1 LTKNLQLRLWLA
13 VCCCLPILVGCV
25 FLPYAG
31 LEMDE
36 TLFTLP
42 YYQPGAEVFRVRLFH
57 HNVPL
62 MIMTYVGALKT
73 FLYWPLFAVF
83 RSSIVRHP
91 MLAAWVM
98 RLPMVLVA
106 CLTVFVFFHMAEGS
120 AGRRAAAV
128 ATLLLACDP
137 TFLLTD
143 TFDWGPVALE
153 HLLLVTAC
161 FFLIKYAHEHIP
173 RDLLLAFFIL
183 GLALWNKAVFGWA
196 LAGLI
201 CGGGLIF
208 WRDIIKLATPRRL
221 LCAVACF
228 GAGALPLVVYNA
240 RHEGVTFQSNANLE
254 PSAVPAKFI
263 QLDMALNGSG
273 LFAFLV
279 SEEYYDNPKP
289 PSSVLGQAAF
299 WIRRHFGD
307 HHEGYM
313 DYAAALALLA
323 VPLWWRSRAARFC
336 IVFTAAAWLLMAS
349 TRGAGTSQHHAV
361 LLWPFPQLFV
371 AIVISSLRWKWV
383 VACVCTILAASNL
396 LVLNQYLVQFE
407 RNGADGPFTD
417 AINRLSAA
425 LPLGQT
431 IYVLDWGIQY
441 PLYVL
446 RNGRLSMP
454 SVQEFFASGVAAE
467 QSRDAI
473 KMMAEKDALFVTHAE
488 KREVFEGMHQRFD
501 EAAAAVGCHE
511 TSVQTIPDSN
521 GRPVFRVFKI
531 ACADGG

>member
-1 LTKNLQLRLWLA
+1 MRLWLA

-42 YYQPGAEVFRVRLFH
+42 YYQPGAEVFRVHLFH

-73 FLYWPLFAVF
+73 FLYWPLFVAF

-106 CLTVFVFFHMAEGS
+106 SLTVFVFFHMAEKS

-128 ATLLLACDP
+128 AALLLACDP

-201 CGGGLIF
+201 CGSLVF
-208 WRDIIKLATPRRL
+208 WRDIIKLATPRRML
-221 LCAVACF
+221 FAAACF
-228 GAGALPLVVYNA
+228 VAGALPLMVYNA
-240 RHEGVTFQSNANLE
+240 RHQSVTFHSNAHLE

-336 IVFTAAAWLLMAS
+336 IVFTAVAWLLMAS

-383 VACVCTILAASNL
+383 AACICTILVASNL

-425 LPLGQT
+425 LPLSQT

-454 SVQEFFASGVAAE
+454 SVQEFFAPGVAAAE
-467 QSRDAI
+467 SRDAI
-473 KMMAEKDALFVTHAE
+473 KMMAGKDALFITHAE
-488 KREVFEGMHQRFD
+488 KREFFEGIHKRFD

-511 TSVQTIPDSN
+511 TSIQTIPDSN
-521 GRPVFRVFKI
+521 GRPVYHVFKI
-531 ACADGG
+531 ACGGG